1 MSELAVRDSK
11 DIVTAL
17 QRIVIVTIKNG
28 VVTQRWPTH
37 YLVVAITAMIGI
49 ATYSKCKNSETIPPL
64 SK

>member
-1 MSELAVRDSK
+1 MPGLAVRDSK

-17 QRIVIVTIKNG
+17 QRIVIIKNG

-49 ATYSKCKNSETIPPL
+49 STYNECRN
-64 SK
+64 